1 MYSERVYTEKVLE
14 TQGMGKICTLREE
27 MLHSNQ
33 EAPGYLG
40 CIFTWVEVDNH
51 QGFLILISLSVQ

>member
-51 QGFLILISLSVQ
+51 